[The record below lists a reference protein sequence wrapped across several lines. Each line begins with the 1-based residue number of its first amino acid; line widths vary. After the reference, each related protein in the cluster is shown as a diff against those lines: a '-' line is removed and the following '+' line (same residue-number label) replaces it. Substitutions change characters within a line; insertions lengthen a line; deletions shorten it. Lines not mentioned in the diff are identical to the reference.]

1 MPSSRKSDTPGSR
14 VEKETL
20 GMWVL
25 HTIIVTHT
33 PNLLLGERIYSS
45 FLSHFSK
52 VFYYIFIKSE
62 KNFKDVQCPTKC

>member
-1 MPSSRKSDTPGSR
+1 
-14 VEKETL
+14 
-20 GMWVL
+20 MWVL